1 MSAETAA
8 SVEAVGRRRRRGLR
22 QEADEDVDAEEAP
35 ASAFD
40 GVLDSEPEDSLADE
54 PLEEEP
60 FDDPESFDEAEP
72 FDEPE
77 SLDEADSFSLRRPAA
92 LAPWSFL

>member
-1 MSAETAA
+1 M
-8 SVEAVGRRRRRGLR
+8 R

-40 GVLDSEPEDSLADE
+40 GVLDSELEESLADE

-60 FDDPESFDEAEP
+60 FDDPESD
-72 FDEPE
+72 DPE
-77 SLDEADSFSLRRPAA
+77 SFDEADSFSLRRPAA